1 MQMFGIQL
9 VTSGVLEEYVQGAGG
24 PNYYPLCGLLF
35 ALGLDS
41 CLLPDKLKQNES
53 LPPQRCRLAEDTSN
67 IS

>member
-24 PNYYPLCGLLF
+24 PNYYPLCGPLF

-41 CLLPDKLKQNES
+41 CL
-53 LPPQRCRLAEDTSN
+53 
-67 IS
+67 